1 MTRTST
7 LLCFN
12 QSRWFPEDTAHW
24 ALFLW
29 DAPAATGTLFH
40 ASKASLLSGTTSYEP
55 MDNINPA
62 TSRSLQAS
70 VEIATG
76 LNLTDDEL
84 DALCIAAAE
93 NRPFDLVVNNR
104 QRFCHEIL
112 QRLVGDGTI
121 TQDQVDALA
130 AKGFHPLV

>member
-1 MTRTST
+1 
-7 LLCFN
+7 
-12 QSRWFPEDTAHW
+12 
-24 ALFLW
+24 
-29 DAPAATGTLFH
+29 
-40 ASKASLLSGTTSYEP
+40 

-62 TSRSLQAS
+62 TSRSLEAS

-93 NRPFDLVVNNR
+93 NRPFDLVVNNC

-130 AKGFHPLV
+130 AV